1 MSDQEPKPDL
11 REQVDEML
19 LNARNEMIVQAAN
32 LYILGQQ
39 AMRLG
44 LGAAAMSKDEL
55 TEIMTRMIERGEI
68 AEGDIQQNVDAV
80 IERIRKRAEESDATR
95 EEFTQKAT
103 VALKANVRTLLELL
117 RLPGGTTIDEIVT
130 RMPDG
135 PAPDKE

>member
-11 REQVDEML
+11 REQFDEML

-32 LYILGQQ
+32 AVMLGQQ

-44 LGAAAMSKDEL
+44 LGAAAMGKDEL
-55 TEIMTRMIERGEI
+55 SEIATRMIERGEI

-80 IERIRKRAEESDATR
+80 IGRIRKRAENSDAAR
-95 EEFTQKAT
+95 EEFTEKAT

-117 RLPGGTTIDEIVT
+117 RLPGGTTIDEVVS

>member
-11 REQVDEML
+11 REQIDEML

-32 LYILGQQ
+32 AVMLGQQ

-44 LGAAAMSKDEL
+44 LGAAAMGKDEL
-55 TEIMTRMIERGEI
+55 TEIATRMIERGEI

-80 IERIRKRAEESDATR
+80 IERIRKRAENSDAAR
-95 EEFTQKAT
+95 EEFTEKAT

-117 RLPGGTTIDEIVT
+117 RLPGGTTIDEVVS

>member
-1 MSDQEPKPDL
+1 VSDQEPKPDL
-11 REQVDEML
+11 REQFDEML

-32 LYILGQQ
+32 AVMLGQQ

-44 LGAAAMSKDEL
+44 LGAAAMGKDEL
-55 TEIMTRMIERGEI
+55 SEIATRMIERGEI

-80 IERIRKRAEESDATR
+80 IERIRKRAENSDAAR
-95 EEFTQKAT
+95 EEFTEKAT

-117 RLPGGTTIDEIVT
+117 RLPGGTTIDEVVS

>member
-1 MSDQEPKPDL
+1 M
-11 REQVDEML
+11 VDAVM
-19 LNARNEMIVQAAN
+19 
-32 LYILGQQ
+32 LGQQ

-44 LGAAAMSKDEL
+44 LGAAAMGKDEL
-55 TEIMTRMIERGEI
+55 SEIATRMIERGEI

-80 IERIRKRAEESDATR
+80 IERIRKRAENSDAAR
-95 EEFTQKAT
+95 EEFTEKAT

-117 RLPGGTTIDEIVT
+117 RLPGGTTIDEVVS

>member
-11 REQVDEML
+11 REQFDEML

-32 LYILGQQ
+32 AVMLGQQ

-44 LGAAAMSKDEL
+44 LGAAAMGKDEL
-55 TEIMTRMIERGEI
+55 SEIATRMIERGEI

-80 IERIRKRAEESDATR
+80 IGRIRKRAENSDATR
-95 EEFTQKAT
+95 EEFTEKAT

-117 RLPGGTTIDEIVT
+117 RLPGGTTIDEVVS